1 MIHARFPFVILILA
15 LLAPPVWAEKLS
27 LDSLSKYLNDMRT
40 AKTEFTQVNAD
51 GTLATGT
58 IYIKRPGRIRFE
70 YNPPDKSLVLASNGQ
85 LAIFDPKGDGA
96 ESYPLNKTPL
106 SLILDKNINLGR
118 AKMVTGHNYDSQ
130 SKATVLTAQDPEH
143 PEYGNIRLV
152 FTGPTPQLRQ
162 WVITNE
168 NGTETTVILGDMEN
182 GLRLPNRL
190 FEINLNQGAQNR

>member
-1 MIHARFPFVILILA
+1 MTQKRFSFVILFLA
-15 LLAPPVWAEKLS
+15 LLAPPAWAEQLS
-27 LDSLSKYLNDMRT
+27 LDALSQYLNDLRT
-40 AKTEFTQVNAD
+40 AKTEFTQVNED

-106 SLILDKNINLGR
+106 SLILDKNIDLGR
-118 AKMVTGHNYDSQ
+118 AKMVTGHGYDAQ
-130 SKATVLTAQDPEH
+130 SKATILTAQDPEH

-152 FTGPTPQLRQ
+152 FTGPSPQLRQ

-168 NGTETTVILGDMEN
+168 NGTETTVILGDMQLD
-182 GLRLPNRL
+182 LRIPNRM
-190 FEINLNQGAQNR
+190 FEIKLNKGAENK